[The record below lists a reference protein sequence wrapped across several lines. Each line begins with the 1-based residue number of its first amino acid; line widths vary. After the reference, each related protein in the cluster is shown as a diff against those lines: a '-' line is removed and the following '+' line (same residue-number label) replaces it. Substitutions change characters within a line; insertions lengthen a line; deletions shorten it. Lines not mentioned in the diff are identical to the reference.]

1 MTDNKPKAKETIADL
16 SALVEGTAVAFG
28 INRPNS
34 RLVYFPGVLESV
46 QDGKCIIIRR
56 ETDNFGDSRIA
67 TYTAV
72 SDEIS
77 FSPKREIRING
88 NFDVTYQFPKDED
101 YVVKDRL
108 LTRAGF
114 PLPLPGKFERSDYI
128 IWGC

>member
-16 SALVEGTAVAFG
+16 GALVEGTAVAFG
-28 INRPNS
+28 INRPDTY
-34 RLVYFPGVLESV
+34 LVYLPGALESIRN
-46 QDGKCIIIRR
+46 GKCIIIRR
-56 ETDNFGDSRIA
+56 EANNLGDPRIA

-77 FSPKREIRING
+77 LSPKGEIRING

-101 YVVKDRL
+101 YAVKDRL

>member
-16 SALVEGTAVAFG
+16 GALVEGTAVAFG
-28 INRPNS
+28 INRPNTH
-34 RLVYFPGVLESV
+34 LVYFPGALESIRN
-46 QDGKCIIIRR
+46 GKCIIIRR
-56 ETDNFGDSRIA
+56 DANSLGDMRIA

-77 FSPKREIRING
+77 LSPKGEIRING

-101 YVVKDRL
+101 YAVKDRL